1 MSRKIIEF
9 INVVKGMHSINSV
22 DNMLNLIK
30 PFMTPNM
37 KIYLSYMAEKYNFGQ
52 KVYYKKNIKINF
64 KLSIID
70 ECQICLENTQLY
82 SFKCHD
88 KHICCFYCINNTDK
102 CYYCRTEVEGK
113 IKTFEQLIFE
123 TILIS
128 YYNHFILNKINF
140 KNCDLYQSFVLF
152 IYMSL
157 YH

>member
-9 INVVKGMHSINSV
+9 IDAVKEMYLINLV
-22 DNMLNLIK
+22 DNMCNLTFYDTKYENIFK
-30 PFMTPNM
+30 LYDR
-37 KIYLSYMAEKYNFGQ
+37 KIYIWS
-52 KVYYKKNIKINF
+52 KKNININF

-113 IKTFEQLIFE
+113 IQTVEQVIFE

-140 KNCDLYQSFVLF
+140 ENCDLNKSFILF
-152 IYMSL
+152 VYMSL